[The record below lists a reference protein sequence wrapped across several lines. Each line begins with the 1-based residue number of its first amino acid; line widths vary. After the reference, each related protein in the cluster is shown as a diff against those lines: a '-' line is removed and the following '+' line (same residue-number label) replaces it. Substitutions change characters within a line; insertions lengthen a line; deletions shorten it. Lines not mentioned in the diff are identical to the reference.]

1 VATVVTMTRLATE
14 MVSFY
19 TPCYV
24 EVRNSTLST
33 AWLLCGIGLVI
44 GNLLLLLGQHGYAKH
59 HSPAI
64 DVLFWQDSAIGDGSW
79 SWWPQLPETPASYC
93 NMSYVQV
100 YEADDSIWGSESIPC
115 RRTKHSR
122 ARLFYPQSNEIG
134 VAFSIAYGSAES
146 DPQYNTSDIYI
157 YEGIELSTIAFHP
170 SLSTVV
176 EAIEHVPNCRALSSS
191 GLPVQ
196 NRYEALYPDG
206 SYGEGLLLLSVGDIV
221 RAAGRELDDIGS
233 DGAPL
238 RLSGLEIVAH
248 VDARNYEVPFRWP
261 FAWNPFGWTPASQLD
276 CTVRFKA
283 LREHFTTVRWF
294 ELREEP
300 IAVQHGLRL
309 TVTTTGHVGYFSWEA
324 LLTKLLLAFT
334 AFGVAQSLLDVVW
347 YYTYPHSRLIAAK
360 AFQCLD
366 LMPEAVASDGSTDR
380 TEQPTSQQLLH
391 STPASASPPLPKL
404 PAEAMQHTS
413 ACSKRRGSAPR
424 ESSLHATRRRRSP
437 TPKRPQ
443 QNQKDD

>member
-1 VATVVTMTRLATE
+1 

-44 GNLLLLLGQHGYAKH
+44 GNLMLLLGQHGYAKH

-64 DVLFWQDSAIGDGSW
+64 DVLFWQDSAIGNGSW

-157 YEGIELSTIAFHP
+157 YEGIDLSTIAFHP

-176 EAIEHVPNCRALSSS
+176 EAIEHVPNCKALSSS

-196 NRYEALYPDG
+196 NRYDTLYPDG
-206 SYGEGLLLLSVGDIV
+206 TYGEGLLLLSVGDIV

-248 VDARNYEVPFRWP
+248 VDVRNYEVPFRWP

-309 TVTTTGHVGYFSWEA
+309 TVTTTGHGVLCPVELARHGPQTLSVACSCRGCKCPCFCAHYLPPATLS
-324 LLTKLLLAFT
+324 LT
-334 AFGVAQSLLDVVW
+334 
-347 YYTYPHSRLIAAK
+347 LI
-360 AFQCLD
+360 
-366 LMPEAVASDGSTDR
+366 
-380 TEQPTSQQLLH
+380 TS
-391 STPASASPPLPKL
+391 SPASWLLFLGS
-404 PAEAMQHTS
+404 S
-413 ACSKRRGSAPR
+413 ADQALVSVHGF
-424 ESSLHATRRRRSP
+424 RRRSISP
-437 TPKRPQ
+437 RRGVVLHVPPLAPHRRQGFPVPRPHAGGGRQ
-443 QNQKDD
+443 